1 MSEFRKCPKCG
12 EYGFMASHT
21 CKPVWH
27 AVLLD
32 TLDNADK
39 DDLWQKVHAYGA
51 RDAAEVYA
59 QNLDRADAI
68 FSEVQFVVVR
78 AKDDQLSYWEVRSE
92 LDPVYTAEEHKD
104 RADAIRADASWGA

>member
-32 TLDNADK
+32 TLDDADK
-39 DDLWQKVHAYGA
+39 DELWQEVHAYGA

-68 FSEVQFVVVR
+68 FSELQFVVVR

-92 LDPVYTAEEHKD
+92 LDPVYTADELESLAAATAANEE
-104 RADAIRADASWGA
+104 R